1 MKTTGKYRP
10 FPPVRLADRTWPDK
24 TLSRA
29 PVWMSTDLRDGN
41 QALFEP
47 MDAERKLGM
56 FRMLCK
62 IGFKEIEVAFPA
74 ASQTDFSFVRTLIE
88 DGHIPDDVTIEVLT
102 PARPA
107 LTMYPLVGGNTP
119 QMLMNRVCQRIAD
132 GELSSALV
140 CGAEAYRTRMRAR
153 KADAPLPWARQD
165 LDLQP
170 GWTDGTT
177 YEMGHAAELALGIL
191 MPTQAY
197 PLFENALRHESGR
210 SAAEHM

>member
-74 ASQTDFSFVRTLIE
+74 ASQTDFSFAPAPAPLVSCAQHEGSGNRQQATR
-88 DGHIPDDVTIEVLT
+88 GHRQCFTFHSWTPDENSGCDVTSTL
-102 PARPA
+102 R
-107 LTMYPLVGGNTP
+107 PLVVTGTK
-119 QMLMNRVCQRIAD
+119 VT
-132 GELSSALV
+132 AL
-140 CGAEAYRTRMRAR
+140 
-153 KADAPLPWARQD
+153 
-165 LDLQP
+165 
-170 GWTDGTT
+170 
-177 YEMGHAAELALGIL
+177 
-191 MPTQAY
+191 
-197 PLFENALRHESGR
+197 
-210 SAAEHM
+210 